1 MQSLTC
7 VLGFFLLPALLAG
20 AADLT
25 RHTPPGLKCT
35 LSPTT
40 CPVCPENVPTDV
52 CEYGFVARVSTLT
65 PFRKVGQRDLC
76 GRLRLMSVLVG
87 PEDVVSRTP
96 VVSFKE
102 GCTCAAA
109 LNAED
114 QFYVLLKEVPGVYAT
129 KPTQLVLDSNVTV
142 LPYTFEQSRA
152 LHRQL
157 TECRT
162 AQKRSD
168 YGYGGSAYTSS
179 SYMVKTIKYY
189 YPAPSYGGDDSYSGY
204 GLTYIPAHG
213 YGGSRY
219 QTKRQDHSSYISSA
233 SSYPASSVS
242 YTYVTYMPP
251 SYGGV
256 KGYEGKQ
263 KKGTRYGGY
272 AATIRYDPTYEPNP
286 GYKAPGWYVP
296 YVKKYLV
303 RKRRDITQQK
313 TTRYD
318 ALGRNA
324 RKTTPVMAFSTQ
336 YLKPLS
342 YPGYRGYDYG
352 KKMSFGLAGRPYF
365 SGADSAFYRGTTGY
379 GGYGSLPF

>member
-25 RHTPPGLKCT
+25 RHTPPGLQCT

-40 CPVCPENVPTDV
+40 CPVCPEGIPTDV

-65 PFRKVGQRDLC
+65 PFRKAGTRDLC

-96 VVSFKE
+96 LVSFKE
-102 GCTCAAA
+102 GCKCAAA

-168 YGYGGSAYTSS
+168 YGYGGDYA
-179 SYMVKTIKYY
+179 
-189 YPAPSYGGDDSYSGY
+189 APSYSAPSYAAPSYAAPSYAMPSYS
-204 GLTYIPAHG
+204 A
-213 YGGSRY
+213 
-219 QTKRQDHSSYISSA
+219 
-233 SSYPASSVS
+233 
-242 YTYVTYMPP
+242 P
-251 SYGGV
+251 SY
-256 KGYEGKQ
+256 
-263 KKGTRYGGY
+263 
-272 AATIRYDPTYEPNP
+272 AAPRLLR
-286 GYKAPGWYVP
+286 P
-296 YVKKYLV
+296 YV
-303 RKRRDITQQK
+303 QC
-313 TTRYD
+313 
-318 ALGRNA
+318 
-324 RKTTPVMAFSTQ
+324 
-336 YLKPLS
+336 
-342 YPGYRGYDYG
+342 
-352 KKMSFGLAGRPYF
+352 AG
-365 SGADSAFYRGTTGY
+365 TK
-379 GGYGSLPF
+379 L